1 MRWRCLAERESRLSA
16 LQRLA
21 LVDAVASWLSEPNG
35 GDQLAYALLG
45 AACTAEVTTEQ
56 VYLALITPTVEP
68 EDHSEGIS
76 S

>member
-1 MRWRCLAERESRLSA
+1 
-16 LQRLA
+16 
-21 LVDAVASWLSEPNG
+21 VDAATSWFSEPNS
-35 GDQLAYALLG
+35 GDQLVHALLG

-56 VYLALITPTVEP
+56 VYLALITPPTEP